1 MQANVLLNELD
12 GERWFELGISYEPNN
27 IFEYKKVISIAFVF
41 FTIYIRF
48 DKIKKK

>member
-1 MQANVLLNELD
+1 MKIEALLNELD
-12 GERWFELGISYEPNN
+12 GEWWFELGICYET
-27 IFEYKKVISIAFVF
+27 IEFEYKKVISISFVF

>member
-1 MQANVLLNELD
+1 MKVEVLLNELD
-12 GERWFELGISYEPNN
+12 GQWWFELGISYEPNN
-27 IFEYKKVISIAFVF
+27 LFEYQKVISISFVF

>member
-1 MQANVLLNELD
+1 MKVEVLLNEFD
-12 GERWFELGISYEPNN
+12 GKWWFNLGLSYDNIS
-27 IFEYKKVISIAFVF
+27 FEYKKVISISFVF